1 MLQSTGSQT
10 VRTTEHTHTR
20 PHTHTYAKKSENL
33 LEMQIFRPYPGPSK
47 SEESGGGGKGQNTR
61 SQYNSSFLQTE
72 KKNPRKVFNQIQHPF
87 IIKSLSKLGL
97 KGNFC
102 NVIRDGQGL
111 PWWSSVW
118 DSALPR
124 QGAQVRPLARE
135 ADCTCHNLKE
145 KKRFCTPQRRPNIP
159 CATTKTSAAK

>member
-1 MLQSTGSQT
+1 MRWSDSITNSMDTSFKQT
-10 VRTTEHTHTR
+10 LGDSEGQRSLACCSPRGHKESEQLNTHTHTR

-111 PWWSSVW
+111 PWWSSV
-118 DSALPR
+118 
-124 QGAQVRPLARE
+124 
-135 ADCTCHNLKE
+135 
-145 KKRFCTPQRRPNIP
+145 
-159 CATTKTSAAK
+159 